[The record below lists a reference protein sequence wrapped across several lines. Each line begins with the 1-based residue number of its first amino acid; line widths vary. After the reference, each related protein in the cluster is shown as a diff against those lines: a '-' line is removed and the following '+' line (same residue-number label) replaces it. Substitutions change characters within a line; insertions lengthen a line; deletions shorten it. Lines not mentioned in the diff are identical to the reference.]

1 MEGGMSVIIQ
11 VEIPDDLK
19 SAIDRRVS
27 EGRAASDTDFL
38 VQAAR
43 LYAEELDEEEDLWTI
58 AQNGIADIEA
68 GRFILI
74 ETKADADALHEKT
87 MSQVRA
93 ALEADQP

>member
-1 MEGGMSVIIQ
+1 MSVIIQ

-27 EGRAASDTDFL
+27 EGRAASDIDFL
-38 VQAAR
+38 VEAAR

-58 AQNGIADIEA
+58 AQKGIADMEA

-74 ETKADADALHEKT
+74 ETQADADALHEKT

-93 ALEADQP
+93 ALGDDQA